1 MSKKLLI
8 KFGFRSFM
16 KSKAFSCIDK
26 DNRCGKIRIIKFDTD
41 SLEICF
47 MPEKRPIKD
56 IQCIVVKTKDIIK
69 FINLPQRLSLS
80 IQEKSFDFIK
90 ERKPNFIS
98 NFLLIFFSPLYST
111 TIISSVKDNIK
122 IIIANINTA
131 NIIMFLD
138 SFF

>member
-16 KSKAFSCIDK
+16 KSKDFSCIDK

-69 FINLPQRLSLS
+69 FINL
-80 IQEKSFDFIK
+80 K
-90 ERKPNFIS
+90 
-98 NFLLIFFSPLYST
+98 
-111 TIISSVKDNIK
+111 
-122 IIIANINTA
+122 
-131 NIIMFLD
+131 
-138 SFF
+138 